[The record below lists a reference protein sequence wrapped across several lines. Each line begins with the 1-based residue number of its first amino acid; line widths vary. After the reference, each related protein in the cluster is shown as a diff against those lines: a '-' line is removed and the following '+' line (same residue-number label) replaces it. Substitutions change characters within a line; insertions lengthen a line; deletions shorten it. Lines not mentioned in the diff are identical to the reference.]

1 VGAIVFA
8 LLAALCNA
16 VSVLTRHVASTAD
29 PDRPSGLRL
38 FGYLLRNP
46 RWLAGSGAQVGAF
59 AFQAVALQLGHVSV
73 VQPLLVT
80 ELVIALVLRRVW
92 IGQTIAG
99 TAWAAAAAACAG
111 LAVFIIAAEPRGG
124 HAGPTSGHW
133 TAAIV
138 ACVAVVAALITVARY
153 GSPARR
159 AALYG
164 LAGGISWALEATFIK
179 SATND
184 LAQAGLSGLF
194 THWPV
199 YAVAVGGAAGVII
212 EQAALQSGP
221 LRVSQ
226 PLLVISDPIVSIALS
241 VWLFGEYFVLNPA
254 VLAAAAAGFV
264 VMCAAVVVLSMTAPA
279 TVEAEAGPAR
289 EKPATVQDDY

>member
-16 VSVLTRHVASTAD
+16 VSVITRHVASTAD
-29 PDRPSGLRL
+29 PDRPSGLRVI
-38 FGYLLRNP
+38 GYLLRNP

-59 AFQAVALQLGHVSV
+59 AFQAVALQLGQLSV
-73 VQPLLVT
+73 VQPLLV
-80 ELVIALVLRRVW
+80 
-92 IGQTIAG
+92 
-99 TAWAAAAAACAG
+99 AAAAAACAG
-111 LAVFIIAAEPRGG
+111 LAVFIVAAEPRGG
-124 HAGPTSGHW
+124 HAGPTGGHW
-133 TAAIV
+133 TAAIA
-138 ACVAVVAALITVARY
+138 ACVAVAAVLIALARY

-184 LAQAGLSGLF
+184 LAQGGLSGLF
-194 THWPV
+194 TQWPV

-212 EQAALQSGP
+212 EQAALQNGP

-226 PLLVISDPIVSIALS
+226 PLLVITDPIVSIALS
-241 VWLFGEYFVLNPA
+241 VWLFGEYFVINPA

-264 VMCAAVVVLSMTAPA
+264 VMCAGVVVLSVTAPA
-279 TVEAEAGPAR
+279 TVEGDVGLTEQA
-289 EKPATVQDDY
+289 ATVPDES